1 MDLLLQV
8 QADQLGVPV
17 VRSAVAETTALG
29 AALLAGLGAGW
40 SSAAELA
47 ANWRA
52 DARVPPSTDPERLTA
67 ADAGHRMWRRAVT
80 RSLAW
85 ADWRLKGAQGRCPPM
100 PSMQTRPPGPPPRRA
115 RRRARR

>member
-29 AALLAGLGAGW
+29 AALLAGLGAGVW

-85 ADWRLKGAQGRCPPM
+85 ADGG
-100 PSMQTRPPGPPPRRA
+100 
-115 RRRARR
+115 